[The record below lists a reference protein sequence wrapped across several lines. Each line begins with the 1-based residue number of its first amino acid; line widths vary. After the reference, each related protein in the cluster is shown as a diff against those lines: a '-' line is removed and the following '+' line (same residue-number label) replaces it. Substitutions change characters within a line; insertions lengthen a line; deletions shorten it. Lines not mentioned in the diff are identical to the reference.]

1 MFFVKEERDG
11 IDITVEITDENVYT
25 ICPDCGCVHLV
36 DLASVFLD
44 GQGDLMSTQVY
55 CGECSAKKMAAR

>member
-11 IDITVEITDENVYT
+11 VNLRVEITDENVYAN
-25 ICPDCGCVHLV
+25 CPVCGCEHQV

-55 CGECSAKKMAAR
+55 CEECSEKELLAR